1 MIKVIQLSPIPTLFR
16 LQDKRE
22 FIFSGDG
29 KEDSFEREDFEAIM
43 KEYGSYIE
51 PRIKSDENPNGC
63 FIIEEEVVPESEEK
77 KEEAPEVIEE
87 KPVQRKKRVQK
98 KKGK

>member
-1 MIKVIQLSPIPTLFR
+1 MIKVIQLSPISTLFR

-51 PRIKSDENPNGC
+51 PRIKSDENPLGC
-63 FIIEEEVVPESEEK
+63 FIIEEEVEK
-77 KEEAPEVIEE
+77 LPEVEVIKE
-87 KPVQRKKRVQK
+87 PIQKKKAQK

>member
-51 PRIKSDENPNGC
+51 PRIKSDENPLGC
-63 FIIEEEVVPESEEK
+63 FIIEEEVEK
-77 KEEAPEVIEE
+77 LPEVEVVKEPI
-87 KPVQRKKRVQK
+87 QKKKVQK

>member
-29 KEDSFEREDFEAIM
+29 KEDSFEKEDFEAIM

-51 PRIKSDENPNGC
+51 PRIKSDENPLGC
-63 FIIEEEVVPESEEK
+63 FIIEEEVEK
-77 KEEAPEVIEE
+77 LPEVEVVKEPI
-87 KPVQRKKRVQK
+87 QKKKAQK